1 MTALLAGPRQGSL
14 SAPDSVLPAA
24 HGALPA
30 AHGALPAAH
39 GAWGGWEPGTTASV
53 LVAAS
58 HGTSSPAGQAAIA
71 GLVAAVAA
79 ARPELAVVPAFV
91 DVQSPAVDAVLAE
104 VEPEARIVPL
114 LLSAG
119 YHTRHDLA
127 GAAAQRPGTT
137 VGRPLG
143 PDPRLAAVL
152 ERRLREAG
160 LHGPG
165 IRSGDRVVLA
175 CAGSTDPAG
184 VRDCQAMAR
193 MLSERLGTGVEA
205 AYVSAASPTL
215 AEAVAGET
223 AEARPVLR
231 TVGEALRHS
240 LSRAWRGRRPSRTV
254 VATYLLAPGFF
265 ASRVAGCG
273 ADVVTAP
280 LLVPGEEVP
289 AELVELVL
297 ERFDRL

>member
-1 MTALLAGPRQGSL
+1 MTALLDGPRPATL
-14 SAPDSVLPAA
+14 PTRAATLPAP
-24 HGALPA
+24 HD
-30 AHGALPAAH
+30 ALPAAH

-58 HGTSSPAGQAAIA
+58 HGTASPAGQAAIA

-79 ARPELAVVPAFV
+79 ARPQLAVVPAFV
-91 DVQSPAVDAVLAE
+91 DVQTPGVGTVLGG
-104 VEPEARIVPL
+104 VEAEARIVPL

-152 ERRLREAG
+152 ERRLHEAG
-160 LHGPG
+160 L
-165 IRSGDRVVLA
+165 RRGDRVVLA
-175 CAGSTDPAG
+175 CAGSTDAAG
-184 VRDCQAMAR
+184 VRDCQSMAR

-215 AEAVAGET
+215 SEAVGRDA
-223 AEARPVLR
+223 AAARPAPR
-231 TVGEALRHS
+231 TLLESLRHS
-240 LSRAWRGRRPSRTV
+240 LSRAWRSRHPSRTV

-280 LLVPGEEVP
+280 LLVPGAEVP
-289 AELVELVL
+289 AELVDLVL

>member
-1 MTALLAGPRQGSL
+1 MTALLDGPRPVSL
-14 SAPDSVLPAA
+14 PVRGATLPTP
-24 HGALPA
+24 HD
-30 AHGALPAAH
+30 ALPAAH

-58 HGTSSPAGQAAIA
+58 HGTASPAGQDAIA

-79 ARPELAVVPAFV
+79 ARPDLAVVPAFV

-104 VEPEARIVPL
+104 ADAEARIVPL

-137 VGRPLG
+137 VSRPLG

-160 LHGPG
+160 L
-165 IRSGDRVVLA
+165 RRGDRVVLA

-215 AEAVAGET
+215 AEAVARDT
-223 AEARPVLR
+223 AEARPEPRSLGESLR
-231 TVGEALRHS
+231 RS
-240 LSRAWRGRRPSRTV
+240 LGRAWRSRRPSRTV

-280 LLVPGEEVP
+280 LLVPGAEVP

>member
-1 MTALLAGPRQGSL
+1 MTALLESPRQS
-14 SAPDSVLPAA
+14 S
-24 HGALPA
+24 LPA

-58 HGTSSPAGQAAIA
+58 HGTASPAGQAAIA

-79 ARPELAVVPAFV
+79 ARPEIAVVPAFV
-91 DVQSPAVDAVLAE
+91 DVQSPAVDTVLAE
-104 VEPEARIVPL
+104 VEAEARIVPL

-152 ERRLREAG
+152 ERRLRESG
-160 LHGPG
+160 L
-165 IRSGDRVVLA
+165 RRGDRVVLA
-175 CAGSTDPAG
+175 CAGSTDLAG

-215 AEAVAGET
+215 AEAVAR
-223 AEARPVLR
+223 EASAPSAPR
-231 TVGEALRHS
+231 TLGQALRQS
-240 LSRAWRGRRPSRTV
+240 LGSGWLSRRPSRTV

-280 LLVPGEEVP
+280 LLVPGAEVP